1 MHQPIAPVKTTIRIA
16 LTIPAVA
23 KNMTPCIRPKIM
35 LCNALPVANPILPD
49 SLFNR
54 NPLTRKAAM
63 IPITHIIV

>member
-1 MHQPIAPVKTTIRIA
+1 
-16 LTIPAVA
+16 
-23 KNMTPCIRPKIM
+23 MTPCIRPKIM